1 MAHHVADQSY
11 EYSHAQG
18 PRTPEQSRAVRR
30 KIAMVTLLLSVITI
44 VEVLV
49 GIYYSK
55 SHVTPGT
62 WTLIKWFYI
71 VLTLVKAGYI
81 VLVFM
86 HLGDERKNLRTTVLL
101 PMLLVVY
108 LIFIAL
114 FEGETI
120 LQYVQGW
127 MK

>member
-1 MAHHVADQSY
+1 MHEVQDQSLQ
-11 EYSHAQG
+11 YSHPHA
-18 PRTPEQSRAVRR
+18 RTPEEGKAVRK
-30 KIAMVTLLLSVITI
+30 KILLVTLLLSAITV
-44 VEVLV
+44 VEILI
-49 GIYYSK
+49 GIYFSK
-55 SHVTPGT
+55 THVGPGT

-86 HLGDERKNLRTTVLL
+86 HLGDEQKNLRTTVLL
-101 PMLLVVY
+101 PMVLVIY

-114 FEGETI
+114 FEGEEL
-120 LQYVQGW
+120 LQYVQEF

>member
-11 EYSHAQG
+11 EYSHAHG

-55 SHVTPGT
+55 SHVSPNT